1 MAPSSQPISTFDTT
15 FFRNTGL
22 ALVFGTLVAGAV
34 MLSLAVSQNQSVLLA
49 QEGQSKV
56 PLQLVAAS
64 VAESVQA
71 ASQE

>member
-1 MAPSSQPISTFDTT
+1 MALSSQPTSPFDLA

-22 ALVFGTLVAGAV
+22 ALVFGTLVAGAI
-34 MLSLAVSQNQSVLLA
+34 MLSLVVSQSQSVLLV

-56 PLQLVAAS
+56 PLQLVEAS

-71 ASQE
+71 TQE